1 MAMGKLLILSRSGE
15 PFRSREEAGR
25 LLAKELMQYRGQHPV
40 VLGIPRGG
48 VVVADELA
56 QVLEGELD
64 IILAHKLRT
73 PGESELALGAV
84 SEGGQ
89 LFLNDDVVRDLGI
102 DMPAIQQE
110 KTRQLAEI
118 RRRAKMFRSIRPRV
132 PLDGR
137 LVIVTDDGIATGA
150 TTQSAI
156 WVVRLERPKKLVLA
170 VPVASPES
178 LDRLSSEV
186 DELVC
191 LRAPASFF
199 AVGQFYLRFEPVTDE
214 KVLEVLKKHAAEGA
228 ET

>member
-1 MAMGKLLILSRSGE
+1 MGKLLIVSRSAE

-25 LLAKELMQYRGQHPV
+25 LLARELAQYRGQNPV
-40 VLGIPRGG
+40 VLGVPRGG

-56 QVLEGELD
+56 QALEGELD

-89 LFLNDDVVRDLGI
+89 LFINDDVVRDLGI
-102 DMPAIQQE
+102 DMPTIQQE
-110 KTRQLAEI
+110 KNRQLVEI
-118 RRRAKMFRSIRPRV
+118 RRRTKMFRSVHARV

-137 LVIVTDDGIATGA
+137 VVIVTDDGIATGA
-150 TTQSAI
+150 TTQAAI
-156 WVVRLERPKKLVLA
+156 WVVRLEKPKRLVLA
-170 VPVASPES
+170 VPVASPDS
-178 LDRLSSEV
+178 LDRLANDV

-199 AVGQFYLRFEPVTDE
+199 AVGQFYLRFEQVTDE
-214 KVLEVLKKHAAEGA
+214 KVLEVLKKHANEGA
-228 ET
+228 EA

>member
-1 MAMGKLLILSRSGE
+1 MGKLLILSRSGE

-214 KVLEVLKKHAAEGA
+214 KVLEVLKKYAAERA
-228 ET
+228 EA

>member
-1 MAMGKLLILSRSGE
+1 MGKLLILSRSGE

-25 LLAKELMQYRGQHPV
+25 LLARELTQYRGQHPV

-56 QVLEGELD
+56 QALEGELD
-64 IILAHKLRT
+64 IILAHKLQT

-110 KTRQLAEI
+110 KNRQLAEI
-118 RRRAKMFRSIRPRV
+118 RRRTKMFRSVRPRV

-137 LVIVTDDGIATGA
+137 IVIVTDDGIATGA

-156 WVVRLERPKKLVLA
+156 WVVRLEKPKKLVLA
-170 VPVASPES
+170 VPVASPDS
-178 LDRLSSEV
+178 LDRLVKDV

-214 KVLEVLKKHAAEGA
+214 KVLEVLKKYAIEGA
-228 ET
+228 QA